1 MGSVRGVVPG
11 GVGTRAAGVGLAL
24 AFAALAGGCDG
35 DGPGGYD
42 PALRYPPRTDP
53 LVLAAPP
60 AAPAG
65 PAPAGRLDESIAAF
79 PSAGGRLL
87 DPNAVPVGKRRE
99 LAVALEELFG
109 TPAAP
114 LAGPAAELGGLDLS
128 PAHLAAGSRV
138 YRRLCGQCHGLA
150 GDGRGPTGPWVYPHP
165 RDFRPGLFKATAGG
179 PKPRVETLARQVRR
193 GVPGTAM
200 QPYDL
205 IPEEEV
211 RAAVA
216 YVVHLSLRG
225 EVEFRVT
232 KALLDETGDSD
243 VTDVA
248 AECRAAFARCFDQWA
263 KAQAEPEPPAPP
275 LPEEPSDPAYQE
287 AVRRGQRLF
296 AEQSCASCHQDYGRA
311 AAYRYDAWGGAVR
324 VPDLTR
330 GEFKWGKQPADLA
343 ARVRHG
349 VPPSGMPA
357 NGHLTDAQV
366 ADLAL
371 FVREL
376 PYPGRLPPDVRDRV
390 YPPAGR

>member
-1 MGSVRGVVPG
+1 MGTVRGVVPG

-24 AFAALAGGCDG
+24 AFAALAGGCG
-35 DGPGGYD
+35 DGPAGYD
-42 PALRYPPRTDP
+42 PALRYPLRADP
-53 LVLAAPP
+53 LVLAPPP
-60 AAPAG
+60 AEPAG
-65 PAPAGRLDESIAAF
+65 PAPAGRLDEAIAAF

-87 DPNAVPVGKRRE
+87 DPKAVPEEKRHE
-99 LAVALEELFG
+99 LAAALEELFG

-138 YRRLCGQCHGLA
+138 YRRICGQCHGLA

-179 PKPRVETLARQVRR
+179 SKPRVETLARQVRR

-200 QPYDL
+200 PAFDL

-211 RAAVA
+211 RAVVA

-232 KALLDETGDSD
+232 RALLDESGESD
-243 VTDVA
+243 VADVA
-248 AECRAAFARCFDQWA
+248 AECRAAFAKCLDQWV

-275 LPEEPSDPAYQE
+275 LPEDPADPAYQD

-296 AEQSCASCHQDYGRA
+296 TGQSCASCHQDFGRA
-311 AAYRYDAWGGAVR
+311 DAYRYDAWGGVVR

-330 GEFKWGKQPADLA
+330 GEYRWGKQPADLA

-349 VPPSGMPA
+349 VGPSGMPA
-357 NGHLTDAQV
+357 NESLTDAQV
-366 ADLAL
+366 ADLTL

-376 PYPGRLPPDVRDRV
+376 PYPNRLPPDVRDQV
-390 YPPAGR
+390 YPGGGQ